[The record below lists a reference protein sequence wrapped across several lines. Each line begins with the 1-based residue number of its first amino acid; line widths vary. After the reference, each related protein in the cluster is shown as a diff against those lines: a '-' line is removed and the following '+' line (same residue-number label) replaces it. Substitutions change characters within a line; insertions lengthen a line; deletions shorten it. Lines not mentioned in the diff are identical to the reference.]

1 MYSLR
6 LVLFKKEVVAW
17 KPQKKNV
24 DFFSNVLQSLTLKN
38 LLWLWNWLYISKP
51 SSNLTRYKLSFSFMF
66 FILYLFTICMHMFEF
81 ITAKAAK
88 QIISARI
95 HGLRQYINIG
105 SFMFLAIRLHLVNL
119 YIFFILSMWR
129 IYLGNLR
136 KNCLTNLEF
145 SKDSSNKTERKK
157 EFLIDYILHS
167 IYTASWSPSA
177 N

>member
-1 MYSLR
+1 M
-6 LVLFKKEVVAW
+6 
-17 KPQKKNV
+17 
-24 DFFSNVLQSLTLKN
+24 LQSLTLKN
-38 LLWLWNWLYISKP
+38 LLWLWNWLYISAKP

-157 EFLIDYILHS
+157 EFLIDYIVHS